1 MKRIL
6 VPIALLQS
14 EEERIVGILRSMGRE
29 RVEFRGFSPESE
41 AEVRPPH
48 GTHSETRID
57 SRGLTCPHPTM
68 ESTYRSRGDVIRQR
82 LPKPLLGLTLS

>member
-41 AEVRPPH
+41 AEVSPPWN
-48 GTHSETRID
+48 
-57 SRGLTCPHPTM
+57 P
-68 ESTYRSRGDVIRQR
+68 
-82 LPKPLLGLTLS
+82 